1 MDIWLILYALTFLF
15 AIPRTKWHR
24 KRESRFW
31 IQIGDKKFR
40 LKPLSDPVETRY
52 FRSDTHLI
60 NGLTAYQLKTSQTT
74 TSLYFE
80 ALSPINGAYTVYYY
94 FQILKRD
101 VNGNE
106 TLIVDWTLHSSRS
119 ASGSGLVS
127 ANWAC
132 PATSLSGT
140 DAIRVNLRV
149 KVSTNQTDRS
159 FITEQLGA
167 SSLDSAT
174 WTIWLYTY
182 CVRGST
188 AGKTI
193 GRIYHGDSTYD
204 SRILNFT
211 YTLIPSA
218 PTNCSVSILSE
229 TSLRVSWTDAS
240 TDEDDFHVER
250 KDGGVGWTE
259 VQIVTSTT
267 KTTTGTVYTWDNSG
281 LLIYTTYYYRV
292 RAHRHSDNIYSNYS
306 NEAYATTPFYAPTNL
321 VAISLNIDAILVQ
334 WNDNSQVES
343 DYHLERKTSLEPTWA
358 ERTILPANSVQFT
371 DPGLDPAIIYTYRV
385 RAHNHAQG
393 IYTTYSNE
401 ASEAPKLLAQIPF
414 NPFTPLLGYY

>member
-1 MDIWLILYALTFLF
+1 MDIWLILYALVFLF
-15 AIPRTKWHR
+15 AIPRIKWH
-24 KRESRFW
+24 S
-31 IQIGDKKFR
+31 
-40 LKPLSDPVETRY
+40 KPRVVFEIKIADPTQTRY
-52 FRSDTHLI
+52 FRSDQHTI
-60 NGLTAYQLKTSQTT
+60 NGLTAYKLLTTQST
-74 TSLYFE
+74 TSAFFSKQKSGNWQGQGRISHDVVIRTSGGSETTVGSKIGEVDPPE
-80 ALSPINGAYTVYYY
+80 AAYGY
-94 FQILKRD
+94 
-101 VNGNE
+101 
-106 TLIVDWTLHSSRS
+106 
-119 ASGSGLVS
+119 ASGS
-127 ANWAC
+127 WAC
-132 PATSLSGT
+132 PETNMSTTDSVVVRVYARNTSSDPWTLMREFT
-140 DAIRVNLRV
+140 
-149 KVSTNQTDRS
+149 
-159 FITEQLGA
+159 TEQLGSYQL
-167 SSLDSAT
+167 SSAMWTFT
-174 WTIWLYTY
+174 WYCWDTY
-182 CVRGST
+182 VSPTSYVNAYFGTSS
-188 AGKTI
+188 
-193 GRIYHGDSTYD
+193 YN
-204 SRILNFT
+204 SRIDNFT
-211 YTLIPSA
+211 WSSIPPVGT

-250 KDGGVGWTE
+250 KTGAGGTYGE
-259 VQIVTSTT
+259 VQIITSTT

-334 WNDNSQVES
+334 WVDNSQNES

-358 ERTILPANSVQFT
+358 ERTIQPANSTQFT

-385 RAHNHAQG
+385 RAHNHAQD